1 MVLDLR
7 GTHHHIAVGS
17 FFGPP
22 DNHLLQISSKTYWSV
37 QHQRDAD
44 VRAFLVES
52 IDSCVMMGPDEQYR
66 HYRDDESA
74 EDRWFLMEKPGLK
87 LANMMGYQEDN
98 QEDD

>member
-1 MVLDLR
+1 MILEIH
-7 GTHHHIAVGS
+7 GEQHHLAVAS

-22 DNHLLQISSKTYWSV
+22 NPHLLKISSKTYWSV

-44 VRAFLVES
+44 VRAFKIRQIES
-52 IDSCVMMGPDEQYR
+52 VVMMGPDEQYR

-87 LANMMGYQEDN
+87 LAQMAEYEEDMAD
-98 QEDD
+98 E